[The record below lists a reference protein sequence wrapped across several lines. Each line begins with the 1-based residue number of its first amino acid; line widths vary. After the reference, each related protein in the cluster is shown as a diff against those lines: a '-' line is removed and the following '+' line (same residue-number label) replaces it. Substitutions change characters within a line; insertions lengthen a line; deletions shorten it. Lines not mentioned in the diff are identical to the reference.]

1 MQETGVQSLGREDP
15 LEKGM
20 ATHASILARGIPWT
34 EEPDKLYSPWG
45 PKESDLT
52 KPNKT
57 VMEIRIKAYVR
68 QNSV

>member
-1 MQETGVQSLGREDP
+1 
-15 LEKGM
+15 M

-52 KPNKT
+52 KPHKT